1 METNRNKFE
10 IARENKISD
19 FAHDPNLSTKIP
31 QIVEQLFYEEFGI
44 NLPDV
49 KETVPI
55 AFEVGW
61 KNIKEYVEKQ
71 PTDEFA
77 IDICGVSF
85 EYTTE
90 LVDAEK
96 GTNITP
102 HLVHLRNTVFM
113 KNEHSVISG
122 ADYKSSLMNRYNTW
136 RTVNLQETIASIENK
151 IYTELI
157 DVYGIDLTVPCAV
170 FPLLAAIYAAAVQVT
185 REMCKNADYDPSTYL
200 ELYNVMAIRVD
211 EDETVLLRPLR
222 TLKEGVKGDSKI
234 ADMHVDMM

>member
-1 METNRNKFE
+1 MFFTV
-10 IARENKISD
+10 
-19 FAHDPNLSTKIP
+19 LV
-31 QIVEQLFYEEFGI
+31 IVNERVGRAII
-44 NLPDV
+44 NL
-49 KETVPI
+49 
-55 AFEVGW
+55 
-61 KNIKEYVEKQ
+61 
-71 PTDEFA
+71 FA
-77 IDICGVSF
+77 VVS
-85 EYTTE
+85 
-90 LVDAEK
+90 K
-96 GTNITP
+96 
-102 HLVHLRNTVFM
+102 
-113 KNEHSVISG
+113 SVI
-122 ADYKSSLMNRYNTW
+122 L
-136 RTVNLQETIASIENK
+136 IC

>member
-1 METNRNKFE
+1 MEANKFDIARRNKV
-10 IARENKISD
+10 KD
-19 FAHDPNLSTKIP
+19 FAHDPNLSTVIP
-31 QIVEQLFYEEFGI
+31 KIVEQIFYEEFNV

-49 KETVPI
+49 SETVPI
-55 AFEVGW
+55 IFEVGW

-71 PTDEFA
+71 PKNEFS

-102 HLVHLRNTVFM
+102 HLVHLRNSVFM
-113 KNEHSVISG
+113 KNDHPIISG
-122 ADYKSSLMNRYNTW
+122 ADYKSSLMNRYNSW

-151 IYTELI
+151 IYAELI
-157 DVYGIDLTVPCAV
+157 DVYGIDLTVSCAV
-170 FPLLAAIYAAAVQVT
+170 MPLLAAVYTAAVQVT
-185 REMCKNADYDPSTYL
+185 RDMCRNANYDSSVYL
-200 ELYNVMAIRVD
+200 ELYNVMAIKVD
-211 EDETVLLRPLR
+211 EDDTVLLRPLR

-234 ADMHVDMM
+234 ADMS

>member
-1 METNRNKFE
+1 METNKFE
-10 IARENKISD
+10 IARKNKVKD
-19 FAHDPNLSTKIP
+19 FAHDPLLSTTIP
-31 QIVEQLFYEEFGI
+31 KIVEQVFYEEFGV

-49 KETVPI
+49 CETVPI
-55 AFEVGW
+55 IFEVGW
-61 KNIKEYVEKQ
+61 KKIKDYVELQ
-71 PTDEFA
+71 PTDEFS

-102 HLVHLRNTVFM
+102 HLVHLRNPVFM
-113 KNEHSVISG
+113 KNDHPVIAG
-122 ADYKSSLMNRYNTW
+122 ADYKSSLMNRYNAW
-136 RTVNLQETIASIENK
+136 RTVNLQETISSIENK
-151 IYTELI
+151 IYAELI

-170 FPLLAAIYAAAVQVT
+170 FPILAAVYAAGVQVT
-185 REMCKNADYDPSTYL
+185 RDKCKNADYDLSVYL

-211 EDETVLLRPLR
+211 EDESVLLRPLR

-234 ADMHVDMM
+234 ADNMAQ